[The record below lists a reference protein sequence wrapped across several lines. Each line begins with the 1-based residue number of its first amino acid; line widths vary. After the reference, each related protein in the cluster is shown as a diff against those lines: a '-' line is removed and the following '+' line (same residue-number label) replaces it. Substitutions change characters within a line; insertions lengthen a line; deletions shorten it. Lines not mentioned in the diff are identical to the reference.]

1 MKKFILLIMTMALLT
16 SCASTEKMLENGDY
30 EGLVALA
37 TRKLAGKKK
46 KDTYVTAIELG
57 FEKLSQDKMA
67 EIEKLKIKNTASAWE
82 SINRIAATMDKI
94 QKMISPL
101 LPLVS
106 ETGHRAHFEFISTT
120 PIMVEATKNAA
131 ALYYTKLSALTSK
144 ADLGY
149 KPAAREAV
157 EIIDRINTLSSEYE
171 LTSLRKDMLEVGINK
186 IWVTIEDRSY
196 ARLPRR
202 AEDELFY
209 IPVNNTRNNWNQFYT
224 AIDEGFKPD
233 YKVVFRIEDL
243 YAEPV
248 QIRNIE
254 NNFYREVVDG
264 WDYALDAKGNVAKD
278 SLGNDIRKDRKLK
291 VRATVVETIQTKR
304 AYITG
309 RMEVINMQSGN
320 VSYSKNMV
328 LDDCFTQTSRNYFG
342 DERALDGRQRNR
354 IPLVNCPDDLD
365 MMMRVVDK
373 AKNAFLYEVKNISY
387 L

>member
-1 MKKFILLIMTMALLT
+1 MKNLILLIMTMAMLT

-30 EGLVALA
+30 EGLVTLA

-67 EIEKLKIKNTASAWE
+67 EIEKLKLRNTASAWE

-120 PIMVEATKNAA
+120 PMIVEASQNAA
-131 ALYYTKLSALTSK
+131 ALYYTKLSALTSE

-264 WDYALDAKGNVAKD
+264 WDYVLDAKGNVAKD

-309 RMEVINMQSGN
+309 RMEVINMQTGN
-320 VSYSKNMV
+320 LSYSKNMV
-328 LDDCFTQTSRNYFG
+328 LDDCFTQTGLNYFG
-342 DERALDGRQRNR
+342 DERALDGHQRNR

>member
-67 EIEKLKIKNTASAWE
+67 EIEKLKIRNTASAWE

-131 ALYYTKLSALTSK
+131 ALYYTKLSALTSE

-304 AYITG
+304 AFITG

-328 LDDCFTQTSRNYFG
+328 LDDCFTQTGRNYFG
-342 DERALDGRQRNR
+342 DERALDGHQKNR

>member
-131 ALYYTKLSALTSK
+131 ALYYTKLSALTSE

-304 AYITG
+304 AFITG

-342 DERALDGRQRNR
+342 DERALDGHQKNR